1 MKKPAWS
8 SWLLVT
14 IISALLG
21 AAAFVFL
28 SPKHSDT
35 DAKAVLEAEWR
46 MTDGQIFDKN
56 TLKGQVIVINF
67 WASWCPFCKR
77 QNHYLEKFS
86 KRVPP
91 GSINIV
97 TISIDKTPEAAKEYM
112 RLNQYTFPAAMMT
125 KELNRAIG
133 KIRGVPVLFI
143 IDANNKV
150 IYKEIGEVFEEDYAE
165 LIKYAK

>member
-1 MKKPAWS
+1 MLKLIRSLIAVFV
-8 SWLLVT
+8 L
-14 IISALLG
+14 LLG
-21 AAAFVFL
+21 ITMPVKVMAIELGQVLPFEKVQTLDGTYFEI
-28 SPKHSDT
+28 PKNNT
-35 DAKAVLEAEWR
+35 
-46 MTDGQIFDKN
+46 KN
-56 TLKGQVIVINF
+56 TLIQI

-125 KELNRAIG
+125 KELNQAIG